1 MIALFNFNNEITK
14 IYIINKFFFY
24 NIFFKTDF
32 FSDHC
37 DDDHMSDAI
46 VESNELIAVKDAL
59 LKEAVFVVSDAIGDK
74 PRQPPSQKVRKTLGS
89 LTSIRKSSQ
98 MPSAAQSPRDR
109 LHKEMERYIKQE
121 TIDCDDDPSVWW
133 KYRVRDFPLL
143 NKLAR
148 KYLAVPASSSPSERL
163 FSKAGQIVTSE
174 GSVKD
179 RLSEHAC
186 VSGRKLV
193 NIGNCLTIYID
204 VFH

>member
-59 LKEAVFVVSDAIGDK
+59 LKEAVFVVSDAIGDE
-74 PRQPPSQKVRKTLGS
+74 PCQPPSQKVRKTLGS

-121 TIDCDDDPSVWW
+121 TIDGDDDPLVWW

-163 FSKAGQIVTSE
+163 FSKAGQIVTSQRAQL
-174 GSVKD
+174 KPD
-179 RLSEHAC
+179 QANM
-186 VSGRKLV
+186 LV
-193 NIGNCLTIYID
+193 FLAENL
-204 VFH
+204 